1 MQQGVAAARSGGE
14 TETPKEGLNES
25 AVVKALVQ
33 IFGSDNPETA
43 FLDALERGVIPD
55 EICLE
60 LAECLDELI
69 KAQDFDNRYGI
80 VAALRES
87 GAISNK
93 TQEILLLTLFELD
106 EQEELSTPR
115 VESTVQA
122 PPPESPVPI
131 SSVTDGA
138 TGQAPVPQVPP
149 ANRLADLVRSAAE
162 LQSQSGTADA
172 VPEERL
178 TEIRKVVSELTEEE
192 FNSLRQQLGSAIL
205 AQAEFPVDQRQVNIP
220 ASLEVIAILFDPR
233 QAELTRS
240 CFNAYEVLFNHEG
253 FRLTHRNGN
262 DRPLMTVNSIHLL
275 RNRFRS
281 WLDSHESGLGEDELV
296 AAQKTATTLDGF
308 LLAAA
313 DDRIK
318 AAIQRDHAR
327 RLRERI
333 ISSWVR
339 VLDAVSEE
347 LITALPRTKEEA
359 VQRAQVNLEMALASL
374 GGKLRTVGSCHLCEA
389 EVALR
394 QILGLYSAARAQ
406 RREIAELEAD
416 GYDPAVQRPAL
427 SDSEKRLNFFELERK
442 ELDSIRAELEAVLKE
457 SDKDSGRNR
466 KKLNILMTVTVGK
479 LEELDQLIAGLWP
492 ATEVSHG

>member
-25 AVVKALVQ
+25 VVVKTLVQ
-33 IFGSDNPETA
+33 ILASGAPKTA

-55 EICLE
+55 DICLE
-60 LAECLDELI
+60 LAECFDELV
-69 KAQDFDNRYGI
+69 KVTDFDNRFEI
-80 VAALRES
+80 VAALHES

-106 EQEELSTPR
+106 EQESVSAEAETPIQ
-115 VESTVQA
+115 VTT
-122 PPPESPVPI
+122 PESPVPI

-347 LITALPRTKEEA
+347 LIAALPRTKEEA